1 MPALLLITSIVLST
15 GRNLLSKRISVIPF
29 GTGSF
34 FFHQF
39 LLFSF
44 GGLSVLLFGNI
55 SWSDISFQTYLY
67 AIIYAFALICAQ
79 WFYTAAFATGNT
91 ALCST
96 VYSMGFIFPT
106 LSGSIFWHEPFSPF
120 DLIGIILAIVTIA
133 LSKSSPKKEKDRS
146 KQYFIPLIVAMLASG
161 ALGII
166 QKLQQK
172 SPYGSERGNFLLIAF
187 IISACISLAVALVKR
202 RTTSTLPKYSF
213 AFATVIGLFFG
224 CCNLL
229 NTTLAG
235 ILDTAIFFPT
245 LNIGIIFL
253 TMLSGSLIYKE
264 KLSVRE
270 VILLFSG
277 SLSIALLNIF

>member
-1 MPALLLITSIVLST
+1 MPALLLITSIILSM

-29 GTGSF
+29 GSGGF

-39 LLFSF
+39 LLFTF
-44 GGLSVLLFGNI
+44 GGISVLVFGNVPWHGV
-55 SWSDISFQTYLY
+55 SYQTYAY
-67 AIIYAFALICAQ
+67 ALVYAVALICAQ
-79 WFYTAAFATGNT
+79 WFYTSAFTTGNT

-106 LSGSIFWHEPFSPF
+106 VSGAIFWCEPFTPF
-120 DLIGIILAIVTIA
+120 DLIGIILAIITIA
-133 LSKSSPKKEKDRS
+133 LSKTSHKKGNDCS
-146 KQYFIPLIVAMLASG
+146 KQYFIPLIIAMISSG

-166 QKLQQK
+166 QKLQQT
-172 SPYGSERGNFLLIAF
+172 SQYADERGAFLLIAF
-187 IISACISLAVALVKR
+187 SIAACVSLTVSAVKR
-202 RTTSTLPKYSF
+202 GRRSPLPKFSY
-213 AFATVIGLFFG
+213 AFASVIGLFFG

-229 NTTLAG
+229 NTVLAG
-235 ILDTAIFFPT
+235 MLDTSIFFPT

-264 KLSVRE
+264 KLSIRE
-270 VILLFSG
+270 FILLLSG

>member
-1 MPALLLITSIVLST
+1 MPALLLITSIILST

-106 LSGSIFWHEPFSPF
+106 LSGAIFWNEPFSPF
-120 DLIGIILAIVTIA
+120 DLIGIILATVTIA

-166 QKLQQK
+166 QKLQQR
-172 SPYGSERGNFLLIAF
+172 SPYAEERGSFLLIAF
-187 IISACISLAVALVKR
+187 AIAACVSLTVSAVKR
-202 RTTSTLPKYSF
+202 GSRSPLPKHSF
-213 AFATVIGLFFG
+213 AFASVIGLFFG

-229 NTTLAG
+229 NTVLAG
-235 ILDTAIFFPT
+235 MLDTAIFFPT

-270 VILLFSG
+270 LILLFSG